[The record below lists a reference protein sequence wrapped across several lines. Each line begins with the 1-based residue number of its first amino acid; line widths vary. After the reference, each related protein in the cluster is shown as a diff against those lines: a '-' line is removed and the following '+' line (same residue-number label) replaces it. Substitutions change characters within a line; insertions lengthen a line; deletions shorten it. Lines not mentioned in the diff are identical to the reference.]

1 MLAMSGIT
9 LEQPILSHLR
19 EGLLDMPSQLTGFSI
34 TQKSLLYY
42 EKGMVNRIPLA
53 DICDF
58 VIQKKLMSTDIF
70 ATTFSGMSIKLATK
84 FPKEILNNVPVV
96 LKVQYSQ

>member
-1 MLAMSGIT
+1 
-9 LEQPILSHLR
+9 
-19 EGLLDMPSQLTGFSI
+19 
-34 TQKSLLYY
+34 
-42 EKGMVNRIPLA
+42 MVNRIPLA

-70 ATTFSGMSIKLATK
+70 VTTFSGMSIKLATK

-96 LKVQYSQ
+96 LKETVRLIRESSIYSA